1 MSKSVYL
8 LLNNDTVLDGAA
20 GYAREKLWLY
30 IKGKTIEEI
39 CSFIFRP
46 GITDRIEFHY
56 GSLRTVYAN
65 FNKVDSIIDDVDV
78 VSVRL
83 SGGTKIEEDEPDE
96 RAVVEDGSDGISG
109 GEGSQPGDIS
119 PE

>member
-1 MSKSVYL
+1 MATNVYL
-8 LLNNDTVLDGAA
+8 VLNNEMTLDGEA

-56 GSLRTVYAN
+56 GSLRTVYVD
-65 FNKVDSIIDDVDV
+65 FTKVDSIIDDEGLI
-78 VSVRL
+78 SVRL

-96 RAVVEDGSDGISG
+96 RDVVDDGSDVVSG
-109 GEGSQPGDIS
+109 GEGSQSGDIS